1 MTVQGKGTSPSRR
14 LSSRPESFLKR
25 NRTFKRLIVHLR
37 GGGRMEMRET
47 QDRSRARKVGRRL
60 LRIGAVL
67 SLAGVLA
74 IVVEAVVRARIPTP
88 QERMPSALFT
98 RPVPWGRNA
107 PTRTPIPIGTL
118 DASPL
123 ERRVPARLADIPSH
137 LVQAVLAIE
146 DQRFYR
152 HHGLDLR
159 RIGGAFIANLKA
171 RSITQGGSTLTQ
183 QLVKNLYLDASRTP
197 LRKLR
202 EAAIALVLERRYSK
216 AAILEAYLNEIY
228 LGQSGGQPIH
238 GVGAAARVYFGK
250 NVQRLSLSESALLA
264 GMIQAP
270 NRYAPNRNP
279 GLARERRGI
288 VLQQMLEQN
297 RISRNT
303 AVRAA
308 RAPVPGGTIS
318 LAPEGKWFR
327 DYALAMVPARQPVR
341 GIAVYTTL
349 DARLQQS
356 AERAVR
362 EGLTRMRMPGV
373 QAALVAIDPRSG
385 DVLAMVGGR
394 DYRSSQFNRATDA
407 RRQPGSAFKPLVAL
421 TALAPRNGSRPA
433 FTLASVVDDTPFA
446 VSTEKGPWEP
456 ANYDREFHGP
466 VTLREALEQSLNVP
480 FARIGMAVGPE
491 NVAETAHRLGI
502 ASPLR
507 AVPSLA
513 LGSSEVTLLE
523 LTRAYG
529 VLAAGGMLAETRALV
544 GTARYGDGVP
554 VRGPPALTR
563 VAQADVA
570 FLVTS
575 ALQGVVTRGT
585 GSALN
590 SYGRF
595 PAIAGKTGT
604 SSDWRDAWFL
614 AYTPDLVVGS
624 WVGFD
629 DGRSLQ
635 LTGSAAALPIV
646 ASFLDATNSDDWNQ
660 FEVPDGVTE
669 GYAKGRGDWFNGC
682 GTREYFLAG
691 TEPSNRDCFRWEQ
704 PDLDRYRDQ
713 IEEGAQEVQ
722 EKVLRA
728 LRKLI
733 RDAQRRAQREG
744 ISEKWFVGPSR

>member
-1 MTVQGKGTSPSRR
+1 
-14 LSSRPESFLKR
+14 
-25 NRTFKRLIVHLR
+25 
-37 GGGRMEMRET
+37 MEVRET
-47 QDRSRARKVGRRL
+47 RDEGRRRKVTRWV
-60 LRIGAVL
+60 LRVGAWL
-67 SLAGVLA
+67 SLAGTFA
-74 IVVEAVVRARIPTP
+74 IVVEAVVRARIPSP

-98 RPVPWGRNA
+98 RPVPWGRKAA
-107 PTRTPIPIGTL
+107 PRAPIPIGTL
-118 DASPL
+118 DGSPL
-123 ERRVPARLADIPSH
+123 ERRVPVKLTDVPDH
-137 LVQAVLAIE
+137 LIQAVLAIE
-146 DQRFYR
+146 DQRFYS
-152 HHGLDLR
+152 HHGLDFR
-159 RIGGAFIANLKA
+159 RIGGALIANLKA
-171 RSITQGGSTLTQ
+171 GEITQGGSTLTQ

-202 EAAIALVLERRYSK
+202 EAAIALVIERRYSK

-228 LGQSGGQPIH
+228 LGQSGGQPVH

-250 NVQRLSLSESALLA
+250 NVRNLSLSESALLA

-279 GLARERRGI
+279 DLARERRAL
-288 VLQQMLEQN
+288 VLQQMVEQN
-297 RISRNT
+297 RTTRT
-303 AVRAA
+303 AAA
-308 RAPVPGGTIS
+308 RAERTALPGGSIS

-327 DYALAMVPARQPVR
+327 DFALATAPARQPVR
-341 GIAVYTTL
+341 GVAMYTTL
-349 DARLQQS
+349 DTRMQQA

-362 EGLTRMRMPGV
+362 NGITRLRMPGA
-373 QAALVAIDPRSG
+373 QAALVVLDPRTG

-394 DYRSSQFNRATDA
+394 DYRASQFNRATDA

-421 TALAPRNGSRPA
+421 TALAPHNGSRPA
-433 FTLASVVDDTPFA
+433 FTLASVVDDAPFS
-446 VSTEKGPWEP
+446 VSTQKGPWEP

-466 VTLREALEQSLNVP
+466 VTFREALEQSLNVP
-480 FARIGMAVGPE
+480 FARIGMAVGPD
-491 NVAETAHRLGI
+491 NIASTAHRLGI
-502 ASPLR
+502 TSPIHP
-507 AVPSLA
+507 VPSLA

-529 VLAAGGMLAETRALV
+529 VFAAGGMLAETRSLI
-544 GTARYGDGVP
+544 GSARYGDSVP

-563 VAQADVA
+563 VAEADVV

-585 GSALN
+585 GAALN
-590 SYGRF
+590 SYGRY

-635 LTGSAAALPIV
+635 MTGSAAALPIV
-646 ASFLDATNSDDWNQ
+646 ASFLDDAINSDDSGE
-660 FEVPDGVTE
+660 FEIPEGVTE
-669 GYAKGRGDWFNGC
+669 GYANSGGDWFSGC
-682 GTREYFLAG
+682 GNREYFLAG
-691 TEPSNRDCFRWEQ
+691 TEPSDRDCSRWSWEPPN
-704 PDLDRYRDQ
+704 PDELRDQ
-713 IEEGAQEVQ
+713 IEERGREVQ

-733 RDAQRRAQREG
+733 RDAQKRAQREG
-744 ISEKWFVGPSR
+744 LSEKWFIGQSR